1 MACYLTFGKQDLND
15 FSSTTKVM
23 CVAFDLITFPV
34 ISVVISILSWAILLI
49 KIVAKTLKFLILGM
63 CFRNLETSF
72 SQVFGKIKTEIL
84 SEHLVLIPFLGAIVH
99 GLILTCKVN
108 QSGYAALGT
117 MDSFVNFM
125 EGSPLYLEHVARW

>member
-15 FSSTTKVM
+15 FSSTTKAM
-23 CVAFDLITFPV
+23 CIAFDLITFPV
-34 ISVVISILSWAILLI
+34 ISVVISVLSWAILLI
-49 KIVAKTLKFLILGM
+49 KIVAKTLKFLILGL
-63 CFRNLETSF
+63 CFHAPETSF
-72 SQVFGKIKTEIL
+72 SEVFGEIKTEIL

-117 MDSFVNFM
+117 MDSIVSFM